1 MESWLTGGSFTI
13 RFGGTSPILELP
25 SPGPNPLRTAP
36 PACCGGGFECSEAW
50 TASLL
55 LALPPFGTTPYVAY
69 GKFCPIS
76 HSLHPPA
83 SRNLSKTARVPPL
96 HTEDDHS
103 NTNRT
108 RTERTSNIRFV
119 HKADFWFPTSKI
131 RKGVIQETKKSKIEG
146 IEGD

>member
-55 LALPPFGTTPYVAY
+55 LALPPFGTTPTVAY
-69 GKFCPIS
+69 GKLCPIS

-103 NTNRT
+103 NSNRT
-108 RTERTSNIRFV
+108 NIELWIFTQSG
-119 HKADFWFPTSKI
+119 FWFPTSKI
-131 RKGVIQETKKSKIEG
+131 RKGLIQETKKSKIEG
-146 IEGD
+146 IEGRV